1 MSTIIVF
8 SKDRPMQLHAY
19 LESILMFSDCEE
31 KQIYVLYRE
40 VLPICYD
47 DVKEAFPKV
56 NWVAED
62 NFYEQMIYL
71 VNRAEEFIMFGCDDV
86 VFTAPFCMKDMEKY
100 LDHHEQIFGFSLRL
114 GPNINPVPRNLQT
127 EHNVMTWDWTENK
140 SHYGYPWELD
150 CTLYRKSD
158 VLKVLEQTGEVKSPN
173 YLEAIPE
180 ENPQAFIDKKQLAA
194 YKEKSKAI
202 VITINRVQDTHRNG
216 IDDSKNTDIL
226 SLYIKYH
233 FEKQRLDIKRIA
245 CKNYKDIHVGSEYFI
260 LTSDEMEKS
269 RQRNSGLRKIKQ
281 LIKNLRYL
289 CGADLEG
296 ELREVHR
303 SNLIHARLHSMV
315 CSKRASKVLSPQQTL
330 EWIRDNRKSFCR
342 FGDGEFALMRGGDIG
357 FQNYNPKLA
366 FTLWEIFIDDNNKI
380 GIGVPYQ
387 HFELPDAYND
397 WIKEFYYTSGK
408 WIREFLYHFMP
419 DEREY
424 YLDTGFNQVYQTY
437 QDMDFANYYEQVK
450 LLFKG
455 KKLTIIVGQGVLEKL
470 KYNVFEYADS
480 VEYQYAPTKNAYEV
494 YQEILDNAMK
504 VDKNNIICV
513 ILGPTAKVLIRDLTN
528 AGYVAWDV
536 GHLAKDYDAFCHRIH
551 QTKENIGKFYA
562 PD

>member
-1 MSTIIVF
+1 MSTVIVF

-40 VLPICYD
+40 VLPICYN

-56 NWVAED
+56 NWIAEN
-62 NFYEQMIYL
+62 NFYEQLIGL
-71 VNRAEEFIMFGCDDV
+71 VNQAEEYVMFGCDDV
-86 VFTAPFCMKDMEKY
+86 LFTGMFCMRDMQKY
-100 LDHHEQIFGFSLRL
+100 LGEHEQVFGFSLRL
-114 GPNINPVPRNLQT
+114 GTTIKPLPTDAVTEGNIFV
-127 EHNVMTWDWTENK
+127 WDWTKNQ

-150 CTLYRKSD
+150 CTLYRKED
-158 VLKVLEQTGEVKSPN
+158 VLEILQQTGEVKSPN

-180 ENPQAFIDKKQLAA
+180 ENPKKFINKKMLAA
-194 YKEKSKAI
+194 YKDAGKAI
-202 VITINRVQDTHRNG
+202 AVTINRVQDTHPNA

-233 FEKQRLDIKRIA
+233 YEKQRLDIKQIA
-245 CKNYKDIHVGSEYFI
+245 SKKHKEIHVGSEYFI
-260 LTSDEMEKS
+260 LTSNEVKESLK
-269 RQRNSGLRKIKQ
+269 RNNVWTHIKQ
-281 LIKNLRYL
+281 LLKNLRYL
-289 CGADLEG
+289 CGADLESDF
-296 ELREVHR
+296 RQKQCDY
-303 SNLIHARLHSMV
+303 LIHAKLHSMTYD
-315 CSKRASKVLSPQQTL
+315 RREPKVLGPQQTL
-330 EWIRDNRKSFCR
+330 KWISDNRKSFCR
-342 FGDGEFALMRGGDIG
+342 FGDGEFTLMRGENIG
-357 FQNYNPKLA
+357 FQDYEPELA
-366 FTLWEIFIDDNNKI
+366 LALWEIFTNDNEEI

-387 HFELPDAYND
+387 HFELPDTYND

-408 WIREFLYHFMP
+408 WIREFLYQFMP
-419 DEREY
+419 NEREY

-437 QDMDFANYYEQVK
+437 ANMDFVNYYEQAK

-480 VEYQYAPTKNAYEV
+480 VEYQYAPAKNAYEV
-494 YQEILDNAMK
+494 YQEILSTTMK
-504 VDKNNIICV
+504 ADKSNIICV
-513 ILGPTAKVLIRDLTN
+513 ILGPTAKVLIRDLAN

-536 GHLAKDYDAFCHRIH
+536 GHLAKDYDTFCRGTN